1 MRRLFAC
8 LALLFLLAGCVARS
22 ATPVAPQPAPEIVA
36 GTVTVDGVALA
47 YRVQGKGEPL
57 LMIMGYAGTMD
68 AWDPAL
74 VNSLAESYRVILFD
88 NRNVGLSG
96 SSPDPVTIDVMA
108 RDTLGLLKGLGI
120 DRAHVLGW
128 SMGSVIGQEL
138 ALMDPD
144 AVDKL
149 VLYGTTCSADA
160 IGAAV
165 RMFDG
170 VTFEQF
176 KTMLFPEPWARA
188 HPDVYNR
195 LPVPA
200 HPATPEAIGRQRQA
214 IFDWP
219 GTCGRLSDL
228 DRDVLVVA
236 GEMDDVTPAALGMEV
251 AAEVPGAWLARFKG
265 GGHWL
270 MYQTPEDLAAVV
282 KTFLAVDQNL
292 LP

>member
-1 MRRLFAC
+1 MRRLLAC
-8 LALLFLLAGCVARS
+8 LALLFLLVGCVARS
-22 ATPVAPQPAPEIVA
+22 NAPVVPPVTA
-36 GTVTVDGVALA
+36 GTVSVDGVDLA
-47 YRVQGKGEPL
+47 YRVRGSGEPL

-74 VNSLAESYRVILFD
+74 VDSLAESYRVILFD
-88 NRNVGLSG
+88 NRNMGCSG
-96 SSPDPVTIDVMA
+96 TSPDPVAIDVMA
-108 RDTLGLLKGLGI
+108 RDALGLLRGLGI

-160 IGAAV
+160 IGKAV

-170 VTFEQF
+170 VTQEQF
-176 KTMLFPEPWARA
+176 MAMLFPEPWAKA
-188 HPDVYNR
+188 HPDIFGR

-200 HPATPEAIGRQRQA
+200 HPATPEAIARQRKA

-219 GTCGRLSDL
+219 GTCGRLSEL

-236 GEMDDVTPAALGMEV
+236 GEMDDVTPAMLGLEV
-251 AAEVPGAWLARFKG
+251 AAEIPGAWLARFKG

-270 MYQTPEDLAAVV
+270 MYQAPEDLASTV
-282 KTFLAVDQNL
+282 KAFLASDQDL
-292 LP
+292 LR

>member
-1 MRRLFAC
+1 MRRLLAC
-8 LALLFLLAGCVARS
+8 LALLFVLAGCVARS
-22 ATPVAPQPAPEIVA
+22 ATPVAPQVTA
-36 GTVTVDGVALA
+36 GTVTVDGVDLA
-47 YRVQGKGEPL
+47 YRIQGKGEPL

-88 NRNVGLSG
+88 PRNLGLSG
-96 SSPDPVTIDVMA
+96 TSPEPVTIEVMA
-108 RDTLGLLKGLGI
+108 RDALGLLRGLSI

-149 VLYGTTCSADA
+149 VLYGTTCSAEA

-165 RMFDG
+165 KRFDG

-176 KTMLFPEPWARA
+176 KTMLFPEPWVKA
-188 HPDVYNR
+188 HPDVFSR

-200 HPATPEAIGRQRQA
+200 HPATPEAIARQRQA
-214 IFDWP
+214 ILDWR
-219 GTCGRLSDL
+219 GTCGRLSGL

-236 GEMDDVTPAALGMEV
+236 GEADDVTPAMLGLEV
-251 AAEVPGAWLARFKG
+251 AAEIPGAWLARFKG

-270 MYQTPEDLAAVV
+270 MYQAPEDLAKVV
-282 KTFLAVDQNL
+282 KGFLAADQDL